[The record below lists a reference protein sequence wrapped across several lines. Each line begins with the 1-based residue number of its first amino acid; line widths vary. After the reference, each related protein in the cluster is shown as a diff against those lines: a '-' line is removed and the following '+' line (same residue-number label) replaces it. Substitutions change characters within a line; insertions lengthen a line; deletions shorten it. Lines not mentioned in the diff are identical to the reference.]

1 MRSDRA
7 VKFLR
12 PVAVLIIAAMLASSS
27 VSAQSY
33 DPDQDIPH
41 PTILQKRLEKMGRGL
56 SNILFSITEIP
67 FAWDRGIRH
76 GQPLTKIVTH
86 GTIVGTTK
94 FFMRLG
100 IGVYEFFG
108 FYTENPKTGGYDPM
122 IEPEYLF

>member
-1 MRSDRA
+1 MRSLKTVNAFRLTA
-7 VKFLR
+7 LLV
-12 PVAVLIIAAMLASSS
+12 IAS
-27 VSAQSY
+27 VFITPIAIAQSY

-41 PTILQKRLEKMGRGL
+41 PTVFQKRLDKMGRGL
-56 SNILFSITEIP
+56 SNILFGWAEIP
-67 FAWDRGIRH
+67 LAWDRGIRQ
-76 GQPLTKIVTH
+76 GQPLTKILTR

-108 FYTENPKTGGYDPM
+108 FWDQNDEVGYDAM

>member
-1 MRSDRA
+1 MRHHRSRKLLRA
-7 VKFLR
+7 I
-12 PVAVLIIAAMLASSS
+12 AVLLIAALLATPS

-41 PTILQKRLEKMGRGL
+41 PTIMQKRLEKMGRGL
-56 SNILFSITEIP
+56 SNILFGWAEIP
-67 FAWDRGIRH
+67 LAWDRGIRQ
-76 GQPLTKIVTH
+76 GRPLTQIVTH
-86 GTIVGTTK
+86 GTLVGTTK

-108 FYTENPKTGGYDPM
+108 FYAENPEGGYEPM